1 MDKYEN
7 YRICHSEKS
16 KVLVDGVA
24 VVVGVHD
31 DLGDVHPHLVVRME
45 IDQQTCQKILK
56 VLMIGQMEID
66 QHACQKI
73 VKVLN

>member
-1 MDKYEN
+1 MRIM

-31 DLGDVHPHLVVRME
+31 DLGDVHPHLADRMQ
-45 IDQQTCQKILK
+45 IDQHTCQK
-56 VLMIGQMEID
+56 
-66 QHACQKI
+66 CWQK
-73 VKVLN
+73 NHERADG